1 MRTNKQAKGTAKRL
15 LGLCL
20 VNDKLDESRT
30 REVAQRVAAT
40 GRSDCR
46 AILKHFLRLVRL
58 DRAQHAANIESATP
72 LPSDLRIDILA
83 SLARR
88 YGPGLTSTFTIRPSL
103 IGGVRIQ
110 VGSDVYDSTVLARL
124 AAIEKGF

>member
-1 MRTNKQAKGTAKRL
+1 MRTNKQAKRSAKRL
-15 LGLCL
+15 FGLCL
-20 VNDKLDESRT
+20 VNDRLDENRT
-30 REVAQRVAAT
+30 REVAKRVAAG

-46 AILKHFLRLVRL
+46 AILKHFLRLVKL

-72 LPSDLRIDILA
+72 LPSELRIDIVA
-83 SLARR
+83 GLARR

-110 VGSDVYDSTVLARL
+110 VGSDVYDGTVLARL
-124 AAIEKGF
+124 AAIEKSF

>member
-1 MRTNKQAKGTAKRL
+1 M
-15 LGLCL
+15 
-20 VNDKLDESRT
+20 
-30 REVAQRVAAT
+30 REVAKRVDAVRRRDF
-40 GRSDCR
+40 GV
-46 AILKHFLRLVRL
+46 ILKQFLRLVKL

-72 LPSDLRIDILA
+72 IPSDLQIDLLA

-110 VGSDVYDSTVLARL
+110 VGNDVYDSTVLARL

>member
-1 MRTNKQAKGTAKRL
+1 MKTNKQARRTAKRIF
-15 LGLCL
+15 GLCL
-20 VNDKLDESRT
+20 VNGRLDEDRV
-30 REVAQRVAAT
+30 REVAKRVDAVRRRDF
-40 GRSDCR
+40 GV
-46 AILKHFLRLVRL
+46 ILKQFLRLVKL

-72 LPSDLRIDILA
+72 IPSDLQIDLLA

-110 VGSDVYDSTVLARL
+110 VGNDVYDSTVLARL

>member
-1 MRTNKQAKGTAKRL
+1 MKTNKQARRTAKRIF
-15 LGLCL
+15 GLCL
-20 VNDKLDESRT
+20 VNGRLDEDRV
-30 REVAQRVAAT
+30 REVAKGVEAVRRRDSGV
-40 GRSDCR
+40 
-46 AILKHFLRLVRL
+46 ILKHFLRLVKL

-72 LPSDLRIDILA
+72 LPSDLRIDVLA

-110 VGSDVYDSTVLARL
+110 VGSDVYDCTVLARL